1 MPHDITFQ
9 MEVFVLL
16 GYAQIAAT
24 LSGFIGVVFV
34 FGERSQG
41 RLSVHDASAIFHF
54 MFAGLGALFIS
65 LVTALSLVCF
75 PGNED
80 LIWRLANGVGALM
93 HLGGGGRLVLE
104 TMRGE
109 TSLRGGPVVST
120 CGLVAGVFS
129 LLSSAGYLSG
139 IGNFVFLLA
148 TSWTLGVTV
157 VSFVSLLMSG
167 RASE

>member
-1 MPHDITFQ
+1 MSHDITFQ

-24 LSGFIGVVFV
+24 LSGFIGVIFV

-41 RLSVHDASAIFHF
+41 RLSIHDASAIFHF

-75 PGNED
+75 PGSEG
-80 LIWRLANGVGALM
+80 LVWRLANGVGALM
-93 HLGGGGRLVLE
+93 HIGGAGRLALE
-104 TMRGE
+104 SKRGE
-109 TSLRGGPVVST
+109 TALRGGRMVSV
-120 CGLVAGVFS
+120 CGLVAGTFS
-129 LLSSAGYLSG
+129 LLGSAGPLSG
-139 IGNFVFLLA
+139 IGNFVFLLSTA
-148 TSWTLGVTV
+148 WTLGVTV
-157 VSFVSLLMSG
+157 VSFVSLLTSA